1 MKSILCALLF
11 IEKWADALKNV
22 GLPFV
27 RQCRSMSSWLAWI
40 SICRPSWP
48 QTHKLVLL
56 NAPFKGTLLHT
67 SSPTNLPSPT
77 FNAHF

>member
-48 QTHKLVLL
+48 QTHKDPPASASQVLWL
-56 NAPFKGTLLHT
+56 KAYTTTAQPG
-67 SSPTNLPSPT
+67 
-77 FNAHF
+77 